1 MAETLWHHLT
11 VDETLRGLE
20 THPEGLSPS
29 EAAERLRR
37 YGPNALREAKGIN
50 PWMIL
55 LAQFKNFLI
64 LLLLGATGI
73 SLVLGHILDAIVIFG
88 IVILSALLGFYQEFR
103 AERAMEALKAMA
115 SPTAS
120 VVRGGEPV
128 EIPSAE
134 VVPGDIILLAAG
146 DRVPADAR
154 LLEAINLRT
163 DEASLTGESTGVE
176 KNARARLS
184 PEAGIGDRLTM
195 VFSGTVVTYGRG
207 RGVVSATGMQTEF
220 GRIATMLQDVEEE
233 ASPLAV
239 KMDYIGKRLGIACLA
254 VSAVV
259 VGLGILRGNPL
270 LEMFIWGVSL
280 AIAAVPEALAAVV
293 TGALAIGVQRAA
305 RRHAIIRRLPAVETL
320 GCTTVICS
328 DKTGTLTRN
337 EMTARKVFT
346 SGRLLEVTGVG
357 YDPTG
362 EFRTNGGPAGV
373 SADPTLERLLH
384 AGSLCNDTHFVG
396 ENGSRRVKGDP
407 TEAALLVL
415 AEKGAIK
422 TDQLSRDLPRVAEI
436 PFESER
442 KRMTTVHAGPNGS
455 FIAFVKGAPDVL
467 VDRCVAWE
475 RAGTPEPLTAQ
486 VRRQI
491 LEANDGMATEA
502 LRVLGIAYRRLDAV
516 PAVRSPENL
525 ETDLTFLGLV
535 GMIDPPRD
543 EARAAIRSCREAG
556 IRTVMVT
563 GDHKLTATAVAR
575 ELGLLDGDKGNGHR
589 VLDGRELDRM
599 TEGDLARVVGD
610 VAVYARVSPE
620 HKLKIVGAWKSHE
633 DVVAMTGDGVNDA
646 PALKRAD
653 IGVAM
658 GITGTDV
665 TKEACDMVLTD
676 DNFATIAAAVE
687 EGRIIYDN
695 IKKYLTFLLSC
706 NVAEIVVLGMAGL
719 IGWPLPLVALQ
730 ILWVNL
736 TTDGLPALALGVEPP
751 EPDLMHRAPRKSGE
765 AVFSRAVLTVLMGLS
780 LIIVLGLVPI
790 FYVYWQTEGVAK
802 AQSMCFVT
810 MILFELLFAHS
821 CRSLHFTVLQLGLFS
836 NRWLW
841 LATLSSAAMML
852 AVVYVPAWAK
862 AFYVVPLTGSD
873 WAVAL
878 AVSGTGF
885 VLVETGKWLVS
896 RRGESHRQARAAADT
911 ERSMRLEPSRSGRAG
926 M

>member
-1 MAETLWHHLT
+1 MA
-11 VDETLRGLE
+11 
-20 THPEGLSPS
+20 
-29 EAAERLRR
+29 A
-37 YGPNALREAKGIN
+37 
-50 PWMIL
+50 
-55 LAQFKNFLI
+55 
-64 LLLLGATGI
+64 
-73 SLVLGHILDAIVIFG
+73 
-88 IVILSALLGFYQEFR
+88 
-103 AERAMEALKAMA
+103 
-115 SPTAS
+115 PTAS
-120 VVRGGEPV
+120 VLRGNDEPI

-134 VVPGDIILLAAG
+134 VVPGDIVFLAAG

-154 LLEAINLRT
+154 LVEAVNLRT

-176 KNARARLS
+176 KNANAQLG

-207 RGVVSATGMQTEF
+207 RAAVTATGMQTEF
-220 GRIATMLQDVEEE
+220 GRIAKMLQDVEEE
-233 ASPLAV
+233 PSPLAQ
-239 KMDYIGKRLGIACLA
+239 KMDYIGKRLGIGCLT

-270 LEMFIWGVSL
+270 LDMFIWGVSL

-305 RRHAIIRRLPAVETL
+305 KRHAIIRRLPAVETL

-337 EMTARKVFT
+337 EMTSRKVFA
-346 SGRLLEVTGVG
+346 SGRLIEVTGVG
-357 YDPTG
+357 YGPIG
-362 EFRTNGGPAGV
+362 EFRTNGGRAEI
-373 SADPTLERLLH
+373 SADRTLERLLH
-384 AGSLCNDTHFVG
+384 AGSLCNDTHFLAD
-396 ENGSRRVKGDP
+396 NGSLRVKGDP

-415 AEKGAIK
+415 TEKAGIK
-422 TDQLSRDLPRVAEI
+422 IDELRREWPRVAEI

-442 KRMTTVHAGPNGS
+442 KRMTTVHARQDGS
-455 FIAFVKGAPDVL
+455 LIAYVKGAPDVL
-467 VDRCVAWE
+467 LERCAAWE
-475 RAGTPEPLTAQ
+475 RGGASEPLTSER
-486 VRRQI
+486 RRQI
-491 LEANDGMATEA
+491 LEVNDGMATEA

-516 PAVRSPENL
+516 PAVRTPETL

-543 EARAAIRSCREAG
+543 EAREAIRSCRDAG

-563 GDHKLTATAVAR
+563 GDHKLTAAAVAR
-575 ELGLLDGDKGNGHR
+575 ELGLLNGNKGNGHR
-589 VLDGRELDRM
+589 VLEGRELDRM
-599 TEGDLARVVGD
+599 TEGELASVVSD

-633 DVVAMTGDGVNDA
+633 HVVAMTGDGVNDA

-695 IKKYLTFLLSC
+695 IKKYLVFLLSC
-706 NVAEIVVLGMAGL
+706 NAAEILVLGLAGF

-736 TTDGLPALALGVEPP
+736 TTDGLPALALGVEPA
-751 EPDLMHRAPRKSGE
+751 EPDLMRRAPRKAGE
-765 AVFSRAVLTVLMGLS
+765 GVFSRSVLTVLLGLS
-780 LIIVLGLVPI
+780 LIIAAGLIPI
-790 FYVYWQTEGVAK
+790 FYVYWQAEGVAK

-810 MILFELLFAHS
+810 MITFELYFAHS
-821 CRSLHFTVLQLGLFS
+821 CRSLRFTDLQLGLFS
-836 NRWLW
+836 NKWLW
-841 LATLSSAAMML
+841 LATLGSAAMML
-852 AVVYVPAWAK
+852 AVVHIPAWAN
-862 AFYVVPLTGSD
+862 AFYVVPLTGAD

-878 AVSGTGF
+878 SVSGAGF
-885 VLVETGKWLVS
+885 LVVETGKWLVGRRVAS
-896 RRGESHRQARAAADT
+896 RRMREAVPASSGSDLREEQRESGKRVWNDGLR
-911 ERSMRLEPSRSGRAG
+911 P
-926 M
+926 